1 MAKAENQ
8 HWVPKFL
15 IKNFIDA
22 DGRVFR
28 LDIETDRITKPP
40 PKYAASDI
48 AFNEFEIEGRSISF
62 EAELTK
68 IETKAAPALKS
79 IVKAES
85 LAECTGAGRRNI
97 ADFLAAQ
104 SFRTEAFHRGLD
116 PNISRKDF
124 GDIFMMSWR
133 SAFIIADEIHS
144 RHWVLMKAI
153 GENSFYLGDN
163 PLVLQR
169 TENPSNGSGLGFDVD
184 GVEAYMPL
192 SPKFALYMPCR
203 FVSGQIIE
211 GFENANAILRGGATT
226 ELGFDLALKI
236 LLEQSPLHSALTTGS
251 AFRCSDENIE
261 NLNYLQCSWAFSGI
275 YSHVPN
281 FDFARKVFEQT
292 PQYRQAPRVSIIGFD
307 QGVER
312 P

>member
-15 IKNFIDA
+15 IKNFTDT

-28 LDIETDRITKPP
+28 LDIETDKITKPP
-40 PKYAASDI
+40 PKHAASDI

-79 IVKAES
+79 IVEAGS
-85 LAECTGAGRRNI
+85 LTRCTDTDRRNI

-104 SFRTEAFHRGLD
+104 SFRTQAFHKGLD

-124 GDIFMMSWR
+124 GGIFMHSWR
-133 SAFIIADEIHS
+133 SAFIIANEVHG
-144 RHWVLMKAI
+144 RHWVLMEAT
-153 GENSFYLGDN
+153 GENLFYLGDN

-184 GVEAYMPL
+184 GVEAYLPL
-192 SPKFALYMPCR
+192 SPRFALYMPCR
-203 FVSGQIIE
+203 FVSEQIIE
-211 GFENANAILRGGATT
+211 GFANANSILRGSPTT
-226 ELGFDLALKI
+226 EVGLDLALKI
-236 LLEQSPLHSALTTGS
+236 LLEQSPLHAALTTGS
-251 AFRCSDENIE
+251 AFPCSDENIE
-261 NLNYLQCSWAFSGI
+261 NLNYLQCSWAFSGV
-275 YSHVPN
+275 YSRTRN
-281 FDFARKVFEQT
+281 FDFARKVFCNT
-292 PQYRQAPRVSIIGFD
+292 PQYRQVPKVSMIEFGR
-307 QGVER
+307 GEER
-312 P
+312 R